1 MEKDKKNIIAL
12 CIFSYGIIAFWAVEN
27 FWINLYWTR
36 NVDPNVR
43 YVGFMVAVSAIV
55 GVFTHIIFGAL
66 SDSCKSKHGRRR
78 PFILFGSITGG
89 IAMCLFPITRLFS
102 VLLLAITYAI
112 VMDALITFLGD
123 TTTPTRM
130 AFLADST
137 ELEKRGRINALVG
150 FCGGLGIFSVVIL
163 SGYIFDIAGPDFV
176 FYFSGVALIIC
187 GIVFFIIS
195 RETPVTEAKTFKENF
210 KETFTLD
217 SYRENKSFYIL
228 LLFLFINSTGIQIVA
243 PYLFIYIESI
253 FGLEGIELALLLGV
267 FTLTGFLLSI
277 FVGFMLDKIGRKAVM
292 YLVTSIGAIIAFIFA
307 FLSPNQANVLIL
319 ILVFGGL
326 MIACFSSIGATSETW
341 MQDLAPEDRRGSL
354 LGYRIAALVIP
365 HVPGALIGGYLADL
379 GPKPEG
385 FMYSPIIFI
394 VCGIILLL
402 SLPFLKNVKETLKI
416 ENKI

>member
-195 RETPVTEAKTFKENF
+195 KETPVTEAKTFKENF

-277 FVGFMLDKIGRKAVM
+277 FVGFLLDKIGRKAVM